1 MKQPEE
7 CSDMLDIRMEI
18 DHIDR
23 QIIAA
28 ISQRFKYVKAA
39 SKSKTSESSVKA
51 PERLKS
57 MLQAR
62 RIWAE
67 EEGLNLDVIENLYQN
82 LVNYFITEEPKHW
95 QSKR

>member
-1 MKQPEE
+1 
-7 CSDMLDIRMEI
+7 
-18 DHIDR
+18 
-23 QIIAA
+23 
-28 ISQRFKYVKAA
+28 
-39 SKSKTSESSVKA
+39 
-51 PERLKS
+51 